1 MDADT
6 KKFKPP
12 PELEDLRTQD
22 GYETALEYKGY
33 VPRSTKEKCSCWQRL
48 NYRPMEGPPIKAADI
63 WKRVQAVL
71 LIMEE
76 AGYRFEDKQ
85 ERETWMKEEKE
96 LLEQSGQRMC
106 R

>member
-1 MDADT
+1 M
-6 KKFKPP
+6 
-12 PELEDLRTQD
+12 
-22 GYETALEYKGY
+22 
-33 VPRSTKEKCSCWQRL
+33 
-48 NYRPMEGPPIKAADI
+48 AADI
-63 WKRVQAVL
+63 WKRVHAVL

-76 AGYRFEDKQ
+76 AGYKFEDKQ